1 MTHWR
6 VTASGTLPAG
16 DIFVTGLQ
24 IFRVSGGSTAG
35 LLAAWLAAFELFW
48 NGTGASDDYKSLC
61 KTTLETTQLTATQI
75 GDDNKNID
83 QAIAT
88 VALAGTAT
96 DDSMPGSTCPVL
108 SLRTANASK
117 RGRGRCYFPCVTEAS
132 NAGNGRIESASATQ
146 IATAGQAMIQSL
158 NGASYE
164 VVVWHQDLLAGD
176 PVIAIDVADLFRQQR
191 RRQNRDT
198 VTRVRLSV

>member
-6 VTASGTLPAG
+6 ATASGTLPAG
-16 DIFVTGLQ
+16 DIFVTGFQ
-24 IFRVSGGSTAG
+24 IFRISGGTTGG
-35 LLAAWLAAFELFW
+35 LLTAWQTAFELFW

-61 KTTLETTQLTATQI
+61 KTTLEVTQLTVTQV

-117 RGRGRCYFPCVTEAS
+117 RGRGRCFLPCLTETS
-132 NAGNGRIESASATQ
+132 NAGNGRIVSASQTQ
-146 IATAGQAMIQSL
+146 IATAGQAMVQSL

-164 VVVWHQDLLAGD
+164 VVVWHQDLLTGD
-176 PVIAIDVADLFRQQR
+176 PVTSIDVADLFRQQR

-198 VTRVRLSV
+198 VTRVRMSV

>member
-6 VTASGTLPAG
+6 VTATGALPAG
-16 DIFVTGLQ
+16 DIWVTGFQ

-35 LLAAWLAAFELFW
+35 LLSAWETAFGLFW
-48 NGTGASDDYKSLC
+48 DGTGASDDYKSLA
-61 KTTLETTQLTATQI
+61 KTTVTVAQLTVTQI

-88 VALAGTAT
+88 SALAGTAT

-117 RGRGRCYFPCVTEAS
+117 RGRGRCYLPCLTETS
-132 NAGNGRIESASATQ
+132 NAGNGRIVSGSQTQ
-146 IATAGQAMIQSL
+146 IATAGQAMVQSL

-164 VVVWHQDLLAGD
+164 VVVWHQDLLTGD
-176 PVIAIDVADLFRQQR
+176 PVVAIDVADLFRQQR
-191 RRQNRDT
+191 RRQNRDV
-198 VTRVRLSV
+198 VTRVRMSV